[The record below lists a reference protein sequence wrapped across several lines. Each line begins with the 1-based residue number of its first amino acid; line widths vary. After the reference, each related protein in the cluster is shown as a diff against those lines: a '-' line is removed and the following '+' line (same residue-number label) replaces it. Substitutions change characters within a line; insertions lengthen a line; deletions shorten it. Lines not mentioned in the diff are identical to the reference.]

1 MPDDMMALAEGE
13 ALTADEVAAMLQV
26 SKNTVY
32 NLVKRD
38 ELASYHVGRKMRF
51 TRADVQNYVA
61 RSRRQ
66 KAWGQHGAPANPSVQ
81 GLGQT
86 GEAAALAAAA
96 SAATAAHPA
105 TAPAPSSRPA
115 TAAHATAAPTAPPR
129 PASAYAEAVGSYV
142 IAGNDIVGDMLANY
156 LGMVDVPIKRVYE
169 GSYRALSELYFGRAQ
184 AALTHIYDGVAGQY
198 NVASVQKLAPGMPLQ
213 VIRLARR
220 RQGLVVRKGNPK
232 NLRSWEDL
240 LAPGITLANR
250 ERGCGSRILLDM
262 KLLQLGASG
271 QSIEGYAREFPSAL
285 TMASVVARGGADAGI
300 GAERVYHQVEG
311 VDFLPL
317 QDEWLDIVLLND
329 AESRRVSQ
337 AIAQLTRMK
346 SFRAE
351 VAAMAGY
358 DTSHMGEIVY
368 EQ

>member
-61 RSRRQ
+61 RSRKQ
-66 KAWGQHGAPANPSVQ
+66 KARGAK
-81 GLGQT
+81 G
-86 GEAAALAAAA
+86 ALANLSAQDLDPAAHAATFAARA
-96 SAATAAHPA
+96 SAAHLAAPVATTSAPTTPA
-105 TAPAPSSRPA
+105 HTSAPPQRVAS
-115 TAAHATAAPTAPPR
+115 AHAEAA
-129 PASAYAEAVGSYV
+129 GSYV

-156 LGMVDVPIKRVYE
+156 LGMVEVPIKRVYE

-198 NVASVQKLAPGMPLQ
+198 NVASVQKLVPGLPLQ

-240 LAPGITLANR
+240 LAPGVKLANR

-300 GAERVYHQVEG
+300 GAERVYHQVDG

-329 AESRRVSQ
+329 AESCRVSQ
-337 AIAQLTRMK
+337 AIAQLTRMR

-358 DTSHMGEIVY
+358 DTSHMGEVVY